1 MSARFPMLT
10 PGNTQDH
17 CPALADNGYDR
28 HVPAGL
34 LLISGINL
42 VALND

>member
-10 PGNTQDH
+10 PGNAQDH

-34 LLISGINL
+34 FSGINL